1 MGPVLG
7 LLTHST
13 EHQHRQGTHTTN
25 GDTTVTYNLVNG
37 YSVITR
43 KADKGTEFET
53 LNPQGETI
61 STVTLGYLDARELVL
76 DLARKAV

>member
-1 MGPVLG
+1 M
-7 LLTHST
+7 
-13 EHQHRQGTHTTN
+13 
-25 GDTTVTYNLVNG
+25 TYNLVNG